1 MEDRGRKM
9 ERSDTRTKLLDTAER
24 LFAEKGIHATSLRNI
39 ITEAGANLAAV
50 HYHFGSKDALVR
62 EVFARR
68 IRPVNEKRIMRLE
81 ELEKEGG
88 TPDLEALIRA
98 FVEPAVR
105 VRFDEPQ
112 RIRFMLKFMAHIQI
126 DSGQLREQIFDLF
139 EGVAV
144 RFFSSFQKA
153 LPDLSH
159 AELFWR
165 FKFMLGVMHT
175 IVAQPPF
182 HRQRFFKEPE
192 PDLEGIL
199 AQTIPFLVAGFQAPK
214 TR

>member
-1 MEDRGRKM
+1 M

-126 DSGQLREQIFDLF
+126 DSCQLR
-139 EGVAV
+139 
-144 RFFSSFQKA
+144 
-153 LPDLSH
+153 
-159 AELFWR
+159 
-165 FKFMLGVMHT
+165 
-175 IVAQPPF
+175 
-182 HRQRFFKEPE
+182 
-192 PDLEGIL
+192 
-199 AQTIPFLVAGFQAPK
+199 
-214 TR
+214 